1 MRSHENRR
9 KSMEK
14 RHLAVMIRERS
25 LGYSDLIAMR
35 YKEGGSWKEISY
47 SDLRTTIDS
56 TAKALIDHGVKRGD
70 RIGIFSQN
78 MPYWSIADLAI
89 LSVGAV
95 SVPIYATNTS
105 TQAEYIVADAG
116 SDILFVGG
124 KEQLDRVRDF
134 KAVHPGKIIVMDGK
148 TDIGGIDAMFMD
160 DLIESGKGS
169 GSGEELSRR
178 LDGSH
183 EDEVATIIYTSG
195 TTGEPK
201 GVMLTHANFYH
212 QIDSVDA
219 HFVVGPKDRSL
230 CFLPLSHVYERA
242 WSYYVLYKGA
252 QNNYMDDHKKVL
264 EYMSDVRPTC
274 MVSVPRLYEKI
285 YSTAYNRLSKASPI
299 KRLVFNWAI
308 KVGWSYNSAVA
319 SNEKPGPMLKF
330 QHKYADKLVL
340 KKIRDIVGGDK
351 NFFSSGGAPLSK
363 EIGEFF
369 HSAGLLIC
377 EGYGLT
383 ETSPIISFNTPG
395 SYRFGSVGKP
405 APLCEV
411 RIADDG
417 EIQVKGPNVM
427 KGYYNLPEETEKAFV
442 DGWFRTGDIGEFDGD
457 GYLKIT
463 DRIKDI
469 IITSNGKNIARQ
481 RVETTIGKD
490 HYIEQ
495 IIAIGNGRK
504 YISALVVP
512 YFDALEEYARENDII
527 YKSREMLIKEKKII
541 EFYARRIRE
550 QSTELAH
557 FEQVVKFKLLSKEFT
572 EAAGEITPT
581 LKNKRRVIVKRYG
594 HLIDEMYS
602 DDECS
607 PGPC

>member
-1 MRSHENRR
+1 MV
-9 KSMEK
+9 K
-14 RHLAVMIRERS
+14 RHLAIMIRERAEEY
-25 LGYSDLIAMR
+25 GKLIAMR
-35 YKEGGSWKEISY
+35 YKEGDQWREISY
-47 SDLRTTIDS
+47 SDLGSIIDS
-56 TAKALIDHGVKRGD
+56 VSKALIDLGVERGD
-70 RIGIFSQN
+70 RVGIFSQN
-78 MPYWSIADLAI
+78 MPFWSIADLAI
-89 LSVGAV
+89 LSVGAI

-105 TQAEYIVADAG
+105 AQAEYIASDAG
-116 SDILFVGG
+116 LDVLFVGG
-124 KEQLDRVRDF
+124 REQLDRVRDF
-134 KAVHPGKIIVMDGK
+134 KDAHPGNIIVMDGK
-148 TDIGGIDAMFMD
+148 MDIGGIDAMFMD
-160 DLIESGKGS
+160 DLLESGRRSTSEK
-169 GSGEELSRR
+169 ELSQR
-178 LDGSH
+178 LDGSS
-183 EDEVATIIYTSG
+183 EDQVATIIYTSG

-212 QIDSVDA
+212 QIDSVDE

-242 WSYYVLYKGA
+242 WTYYVLYKGA
-252 QNNYMDDHKKVL
+252 QNNYMDDHKRIL
-264 EYMSDVRPTC
+264 EYLSDVRPTC

-285 YSTAYNRLSKASPI
+285 YTTAYNRLSKASPI
-299 KRLVFNWAI
+299 KRMMFNWAVR
-308 KVGWSYNSAVA
+308 VGWSYNSTV
-319 SNEKPGPMLKF
+319 SRNEKPGMILAL
-330 QHKYADKLVL
+330 QHRYADKLVL
-340 KKIRDIVGGDK
+340 RKIRDIVGGEK

-369 HSAGLLIC
+369 FSAGLLIC

-395 SYRFGSVGKP
+395 SFRFGSVGKP
-405 APLCEV
+405 APLCKVKISDE
-411 RIADDG
+411 G
-417 EIQVKGPNVM
+417 EILAKGPNVM

-442 DGWFRTGDIGEFDGD
+442 DGWFRTGDIGEFDKD

-512 YFDALEEYARENDII
+512 YFEALEEYAKENNII
-527 YKSREMLIKEKKII
+527 FKSREMLIREKSVI
-541 EFYARRIRE
+541 EFYAKRIKE
-550 QSTELAH
+550 QSGELAH
-557 FEQVVKFKLLSKEFT
+557 FEKVVKFKLLPKEFT

-581 LKNKRRVIVKRYG
+581 LKNKRRVIMARYG
-594 HLIDEMYS
+594 NLIEEMYG

-607 PGPC
+607 PVPC